1 MGEEFD
7 FWTKL
12 EDSYSVEDVLEII
25 GVSIEDLYTYYLRD
39 IIIKHME
46 DFDLD

>member
-12 EDSYSVEDVLEII
+12 EDSYSIEDILEII
-25 GVSIEDLYTYYLRD
+25 GVSVEDLLSYYLRD
-39 IIIKHME
+39 PILKHRK
-46 DFDLD
+46 DFDID